1 MKPQPCYCGEPP
13 CISVRRNLTQKYTE
27 IEIRCPTPGCWVRPR
42 IVCRG
47 ISKAEAILRW
57 NDRIGTRDDPMPVGK
72 P

>member
-1 MKPQPCYCGEPP
+1 MKPRPCYCGEPP
-13 CISVRRNLTQKYTE
+13 CISVRWTPARARYNE
-27 IEIRCPTPGCWVRPR
+27 IEIRCPTPGCGIRPR

-57 NDRIGTRDDPMPVGK
+57 NDRVEPARK